1 MAAPLQFSGG
11 VTNYQ
16 RRRKTT
22 GGAVK
27 LVAEALQSGGAV
39 DLAESLQS
47 GGAVGVPV
55 PLLRCRKLVAVPL
68 QSGGG
73 VTIWRGR

>member
-1 MAAPLQFSGG
+1 M
-11 VTNYQ
+11 
-16 RRRKTT
+16 
-22 GGAVK
+22 
-27 LVAEALQSGGAV
+27 EALQSGGAV

-73 VTIWRGR
+73 VTIQQKAVVGGAVKLVAEPLQSSGGVTIWRGR